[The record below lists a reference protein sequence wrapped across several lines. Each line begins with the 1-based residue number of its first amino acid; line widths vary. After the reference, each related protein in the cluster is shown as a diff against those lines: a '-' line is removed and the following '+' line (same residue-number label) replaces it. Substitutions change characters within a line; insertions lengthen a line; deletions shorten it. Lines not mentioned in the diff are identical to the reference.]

1 MSRLNSIAAI
11 AVAVGFLGLPHAI
24 LAQAPAGS
32 ARAVE
37 LEGQLA
43 GVAPG
48 LLQMEDPQ
56 GAKFLVQLPDSQRGI
71 QYLAETDSRWL
82 NPTMYVR
89 FEGTLD
95 SRMAL
100 VGSIDAVEVFNPMPA
115 GRGRRLSPQQIAVQT
130 PGIYPM
136 TAFAEP
142 GSNDQPPQIQSQ
154 PGQPQE
160 CLVVGQLAVM
170 RPEALMVQAGGV
182 QVLVPIGD
190 QPLPVKLQL
199 YGLDMAQL
207 GDRVKVVALSYPNEP
222 SQVYAERIEIRPSKP
237 LINDDQPAA
246 TAGRRGTARPPRQR
260 AGGR

>member
-1 MSRLNSIAAI
+1 MSGLNLMA
-11 AVAVGFLGLPHAI
+11 AVAWAIGCLALPTSL
-24 LAQAPAGS
+24 LAQPPAGS
-32 ARAVE
+32 ARAIE

-48 LLQMEDPQ
+48 LLQMEDRQ

-82 NPTMYVR
+82 NPTMFVR

-95 SRMAL
+95 SRMSL

-115 GRGRRLSPQQIAVQT
+115 GRGRRLSPQQVAVQT

-136 TAFAEP
+136 AAFAEP
-142 GSNDQPPQIQSQ
+142 GSNDQPPQLQAE

-160 CLVVGQLAVM
+160 CLVVGRLAVM
-170 RPEALMVQAGGV
+170 RPEGLMIQAGGV
-182 QVLVPIGD
+182 QILVPVGD

-199 YGLDMAQL
+199 YGMELAQL
-207 GDRVKVVALSYPNEP
+207 GDNVKVVGLSYPSDP
-222 SQVYAERIEIRPSKP
+222 SQVYAERIEVRPSKP
-237 LINDDQPAA
+237 LLNAEAA
-246 TAGRRGTARPPRQR
+246 DAPPGRRGSARPPRQR
-260 AGGR
+260 ASSR